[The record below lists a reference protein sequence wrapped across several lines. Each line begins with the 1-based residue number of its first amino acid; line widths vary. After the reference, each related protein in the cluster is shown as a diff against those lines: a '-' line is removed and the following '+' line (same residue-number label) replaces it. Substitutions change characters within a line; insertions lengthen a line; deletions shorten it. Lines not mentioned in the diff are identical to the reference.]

1 MTDQP
6 TRRLR
11 VAQVIVTPV
20 LMWDDGEELTPG
32 PQVQAITVP
41 LSGLAEVAES
51 LPVEVAR
58 MERAENAPADH

>member
-20 LMWDDGEELTPG
+20 LMWDDGTELTSG
-32 PQVQAITVP
+32 PQVQPITVP
-41 LSGLAEVAES
+41 LSALDGLAEQIAAQVAAMQEQ
-51 LPVEVAR
+51 
-58 MERAENAPADH
+58 PA